1 VLELGGL
8 IAAFFK
14 RLNRLAAR
22 RWLRNLLKLTG
33 KPALEHYYRNYF
45 ASVAAGLTKWE
56 LEGRDVLFHGATA
69 AIIVGTRPG
78 AACPK
83 EDALLATQNMLLGAH
98 AMGLG
103 SCLIGFAV
111 SAFQNAPA
119 IQGHLGIPAAEVVHA
134 VAAIGYPDERYE
146 RLPGRKAVACRTWSP

>member
-1 VLELGGL
+1 M
-8 IAAFFK
+8 
-14 RLNRLAAR
+14 
-22 RWLRNLLKLTG
+22 TG
-33 KPALEHYYRNYF
+33 KPALEDYYRNYF
-45 ASVAAGLTKWE
+45 DSVAEGLAAWE
-56 LEGRDVLFHGATA
+56 QEGRDVLFHGAPA

-119 IQGHLGIPAAEVVHA
+119 IQARLGIPAAEVIHA
-134 VAAIGYPDERYE
+134 VAAIGFSDERYQ
-146 RLPGRKAVACRTWSP
+146 RLPGRKATFSRSWRP